1 MALVIK
7 NLIRQRIALTH
18 GRTNSEGFTASHR
31 YLSNNL
37 SSGLKSS
44 SSPSPLSQEDLALRR
59 ELISLYGRILRT
71 HRTKLPFHLRELGDR
86 YVKDEFNKHK
96 KADKKWL
103 VGFLD
108 SWKNYASMLDQQN
121 VASDSGIGRSLAPDE
136 IKGLSDEQ
144 KNQLASLR
152 WEAERAFKTED
163 ETTTNDAPPPNVRN
177 L

>member
-1 MALVIK
+1 MLNRIISS
-7 NLIRQRIALTH
+7 LTQQR
-18 GRTNSEGFTASHR
+18 RKFNFR
-31 YLSNNL
+31 FFSNNTKV
-37 SSGLKSS
+37 STTSKASS

-59 ELISLYGRILRT
+59 ELISLYGRILRA

-103 VGFLD
+103 VGFID
-108 SWKNYASMLDQQN
+108 SWKNYASMLDQQS
-121 VASDSGIGRSLAPDE
+121 VASDSGIGRSLAPDD

-152 WEAERAFKTED
+152 WEAERAFKTDD
-163 ETTTNDAPPPNVRN
+163 ENNDAPPNVRN
-177 L
+177 LQ

>member
-1 MALVIK
+1 MFLYR
-7 NLIRQRIALTH
+7 IRNSFVTQQ
-18 GRTNSEGFTASHR
+18 GRNSGVCRFFSNKVTSASTT
-31 YLSNNL
+31 S
-37 SSGLKSS
+37 KAS

-59 ELISLYGRILRT
+59 ELISLYGRILRA

-103 VGFLD
+103 IGFIN
-108 SWKNYASMLDQQN
+108 SWKNYASMLDQQS
-121 VASDSGIGRSLAPDE
+121 VASDSGIGRSLAPEE

-152 WEAERAFKTED
+152 WEAERAFKTD
-163 ETTTNDAPPPNVRN
+163 EENNDAPPNVRN
-177 L
+177 LQ